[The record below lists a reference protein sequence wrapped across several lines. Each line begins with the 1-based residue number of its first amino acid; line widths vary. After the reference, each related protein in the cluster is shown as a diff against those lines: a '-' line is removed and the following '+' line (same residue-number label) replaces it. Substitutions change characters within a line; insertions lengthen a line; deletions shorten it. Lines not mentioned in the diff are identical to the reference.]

1 MNFGEKLT
9 NLRKSKNL
17 SQEELA
23 EKLNVSRQTI
33 SKWELD
39 QTVPDTE
46 NLVNIATFFDTTVGE
61 LLDEKSNQAN
71 TKEKSGGTDWIK
83 VCIIIVVIF
92 VIVYWIWKIIFA
104 HFIIGQGLKIYNASM
119 DGMNEMV
126 NGFNNFNTDVY
137 ANVVSNENTTENYN
151 ESYSESHVTSHTE
164 TSNVNGVE
172 TTSSSYSVTTSGN
185 NGENTY
191 SESYTGNDKN
201 EYENTL
207 FNNTFIHKYP
217 GKLSKHFT
225 IKLIDEIITS
235 NESNPEHT
243 ISVSFGGLEA
253 KESDALETIKSALS
267 DTDFYEAT
275 FEKGEDGYINKAI
288 IRK

>member
-46 NLVNIATFFDTTVGE
+46 NLMNIATFFDTTVSE
-61 LLDEKSNQAN
+61 LLDENNNKAN
-71 TKEKSGGTDWIK
+71 TKEKSSGTDWIK
-83 VCIIIVVIF
+83 VCIILIVIF
-92 VIVYWIWKIIFA
+92 VILYWIWKILFA

-119 DGMNEMV
+119 DGMNEMID
-126 NGFNNFNTDVY
+126 GFNDFNMDVN
-137 ANVVSNENTTENYN
+137 ANVESNMNTTENYN

-172 TTSSSYSVTTSGN
+172 TTSSTYSVTTSGN

-191 SESYTGNDKN
+191 SESYTGSDKN
-201 EYENTL
+201 EYEKNL
-207 FNNTFIHKYP
+207 FNNTFLNKYP

-225 IKLIDEIITS
+225 IKLIDEIIAS
-235 NESNPEHT
+235 NKAHPEHT
-243 ISVSFGGLEA
+243 ISISFGGLEA
-253 KESDALETIKSALS
+253 KEVDALETIKSALS
-267 DTDFYEAT
+267 DADFYEAN